1 MKLTATCVEVL
12 SEMKK
17 RGEVSVR
24 ELSRLAGVSEGAVRY
39 RLRVRDGGPRE
50 DGRAGKPTAVDGY
63 EEAVEEIQRALGD
76 GRLTGEGR
84 PAGVRE
90 IYGMLC
96 RDHGYRGSYR
106 SVVRYL
112 RRRYG
117 APRQRA
123 FRRVETAPGVQAQ
136 HDWFELWV
144 PLGGR
149 RRKLS
154 VLLGTLSHSRAR
166 FCWPSESEDLL
177 SWQAGHLVLFR
188 RYGGVP
194 RWVRIDNLSTA
205 VARGAGPTAE
215 LTRGY
220 QAFAAA
226 CGFEVDACRPAMGSD
241 KGKVERGVSMFR
253 EAMREV
259 FRRGAGS
266 LGELEERLLARGEE
280 LMGRWICPVTGSTVA
295 EALAAERRVLQPL
308 PTMVELFDK
317 VVSRQVRRECLVSFE
332 GRRYSVP
339 FAWVGRS
346 VEVRGTAR
354 EVVILGE
361 GAEVARH
368 PRGTKEPLVLDP
380 SHYEGESTDRVQRP
394 TPLGR
399 RARQQLALRPGPAS
413 TAVAAVSGDRR
424 VGRSLDEYARLVE
437 GKR

>member
-12 SEMKK
+12 SEMKQGG
-17 RGEVSVR
+17 RASVR
-24 ELSRLAGVSEGAVRY
+24 ELSRLAGVTEGAVRY
-39 RLRVRDGGPRE
+39 RLRVRDRGPRE

-63 EEAVEEIQRALGD
+63 EEAVVEIQRALED

-84 PAGVRE
+84 PVEARE
-90 IYGMLC
+90 IYDLLC

-106 SVVRYL
+106 SVVRHL

-117 APRQRA
+117 VPRQRA
-123 FRRVETAPGVQAQ
+123 YRRVETAPGVQAQ
-136 HDWFELWV
+136 HDWFDLWV
-144 PLGGR
+144 PLGGK
-149 RRKLS
+149 RRKLK
-154 VLLGTLSHSRAR
+154 VLLGTLSHSRAK

-177 SWQAGHLVLFR
+177 SWQAGHLALFR
-188 RYGGVP
+188 RYGGVL
-194 RWVRIDNLSTA
+194 RWVRIDNLSAA

-220 QAFAAA
+220 RAFAAT
-226 CGFEVDACRPAMGSD
+226 CGFEVDACRPARGSD
-241 KGKVERGVSMFR
+241 KGKVERGVSAFR
-253 EAMREV
+253 RAMREV

-280 LMGRWICPVTGSTVA
+280 LMGRWLCPVTGSTVA
-295 EALAAERRVLQPL
+295 EALEAERRVLQPL

-317 VVSRQVRRECLVSFE
+317 VVSRRVRRDCLVSFE
-332 GRRYSVP
+332 GRDYSVP
-339 FAWVGRS
+339 FAWMGRS

-368 PRGTKEPLVLDP
+368 RRGTEATLLIES
-380 SHYEGESTDRVQRP
+380 SHYEGESTDRVLRP

-399 RARQQLALRPGPAS
+399 RARQQLALRPGPAPAEV
-413 TAVAAVSGDRR
+413 TVPEDRG